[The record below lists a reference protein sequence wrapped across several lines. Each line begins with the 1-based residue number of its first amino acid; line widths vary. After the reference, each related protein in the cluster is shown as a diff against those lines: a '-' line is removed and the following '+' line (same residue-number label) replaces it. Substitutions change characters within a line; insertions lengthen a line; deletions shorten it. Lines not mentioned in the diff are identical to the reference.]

1 MDNCIQLQKYS
12 DKLFA
17 QKGIKIPSKDRYK
30 VVKQVALY
38 LDTLI
43 FNTISLFCLIA
54 IINNTTKITDQTIV
68 AGMKFMNMQ
77 CPTNLNKSS
86 QSMSGGRL
94 GCATYLGITEP
105 MYSSKNPTNDILSVD
120 FNNGVARPQIGGAT
134 IITELDKII
143 VKYMNKVLTYHKV
156 TVSKST
162 KHTLTALIN
171 NHINCFLSLVMYNKG
186 SLTLNAVEK
195 LIKKHK
201 SQNKKLT

>member
-17 QKGIKIPSKDRYK
+17 QKGVKIPNTDRYK

-54 IINNTTKITDQTIV
+54 IINNSTKITEHTIQ

-77 CPTNLNKSS
+77 CLHNTK
-86 QSMSGGRL
+86 QSLQTMSGGRL

-105 MYSSKNPTNDILSVD
+105 MYSNKNPTNDILSVD
-120 FNNGVARPQIGGAT
+120 FNGGVARPQIGGAT
-134 IITELDKII
+134 VITELDKII
-143 VKYMNKVLTYHKV
+143 VKYMNKVLAYHKV
-156 TVSKST
+156 TVAKSI
-162 KHTLTALIN
+162 KHTLMKLIN
-171 NHINCFLSLVMYNKG
+171 NHINCFLSLVMHNKG
-186 SLTLNAVEK
+186 SLTLSAVEK

-201 SQNKKLT
+201 SQNKKMT